1 MTTKQYLQS
10 VEEIKNYVLELDCDY
25 QRDDLEVVQVW
36 YCKTIQ
42 NHKGLFIVKNN
53 ITNSKNIVINSN
65 KFKELH
71 KEEKVINNNDIKQ
84 VKGKSSVNLFSKVFE
99 NKK

>member
-1 MTTKQYLQS
+1 MTTKQYLQL

-25 QRDDLEVVQVW
+25 QRDDLEVIQVW

-53 ITNSKNIVINSN
+53 ITNSIYPYFFECTYNGDARELYIDVYTKI
-65 KFKELH
+65 FKH
-71 KEEKVINNNDIKQ
+71 TIKC
-84 VKGKSSVNLFSKVFE
+84 
-99 NKK
+99 